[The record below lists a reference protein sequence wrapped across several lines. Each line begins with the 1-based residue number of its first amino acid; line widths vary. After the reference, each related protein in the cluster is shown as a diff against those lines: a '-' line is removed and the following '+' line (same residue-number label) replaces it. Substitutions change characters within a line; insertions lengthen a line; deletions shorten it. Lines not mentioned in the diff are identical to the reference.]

1 MPEKRSFT
9 YFLLG
14 NTTPVRVARDARG
27 LVMGAEAPDP
37 ETGELVYRH
46 TLLSRIETSPEVEEL
61 TELQF
66 EEACAAYRAKRS
78 GARDDYP

>member
-14 NTTPVRVARDARG
+14 NVTPVRVARDASG
-27 LVMGAEAPDP
+27 LVRSAEAPDP

-46 TLLSRIETSPEVEEL
+46 TLLSRLDTSPEVEEL

-66 EEACAAYRAKRS
+66 EEACAAIRAKRS
-78 GARDDYP
+78 EASR